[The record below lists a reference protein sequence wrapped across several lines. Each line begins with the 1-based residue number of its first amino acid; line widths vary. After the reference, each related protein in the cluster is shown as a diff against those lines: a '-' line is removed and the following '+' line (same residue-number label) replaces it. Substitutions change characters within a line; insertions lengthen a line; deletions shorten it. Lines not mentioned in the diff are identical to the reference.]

1 MFVMIL
7 VNVIRIDIVASIIVT
22 VMLATKNNKS
32 IINIDQIMTMTM
44 IIMNLINDH
53 NDHEHTDDD
62 HEQLNM
68 TMMIINMT
76 ITSTT
81 QFHPQ

>member
-7 VNVIRIDIVASIIVT
+7 VNVIRIDIVASIIV
-22 VMLATKNNKS
+22 LLSTKNNKS
-32 IINIDQIMTMTM
+32 IMNIDQIMTMTM

-53 NDHEHTDDD
+53 DDHEHTDDD